1 MSLGFT
7 KPPLHDPDA
16 IFKYGK
22 AIGIEQ
28 ERERVIALLE
38 AEAIDF
44 SEYCTLPLDEEHCQM
59 CNQYVKLIALIKGE
73 SK

>member
-28 ERERVIALLE
+28 ERERIINILKSTNRLTTVEGGTLFNYADEVIAL
-38 AEAIDF
+38 I
-44 SEYCTLPLDEEHCQM
+44 
-59 CNQYVKLIALIKGE
+59 NGE
-73 SK
+73 NE